1 MKPAAEK
8 LRNKAMFSPYCGD
21 KTRLCHGMWLLHLSN
36 ILKIQVSYL
45 TFPLAESIAAESI
58 AEAFCRLFLWNF
70 KEKAS
75 TISQGTA

>member
-8 LRNKAMFSPYCGD
+8 LKKKAMFSPYCGD
-21 KTRLCHGMWLLHLSN
+21 KTRLCHGMWLFHPLN
-36 ILKIQVSYL
+36 ILKIQEFYL
-45 TFPLAESIAAESI
+45 AFPLAESIATKSI